1 MQTATFLF
9 SFHVNRTSDLETNG
23 DSEAFSVNDYSECK
37 LIAFS
42 NQNTWSRLQK
52 RGRIKQENNKALAYA
67 TYEIPTLAFMDRL
80 LQTKELKIF
89 CVSGKQKGA
98 GLTTL
103 ISHKAE
109 DK

>member
-1 MQTATFLF
+1 MITLNV
-9 SFHVNRTSDLETNG
+9 SWLHPSIKIHEV
-23 DSEAFSVNDYSECK
+23 DYK
-37 LIAFS
+37 
-42 NQNTWSRLQK
+42 K
-52 RGRIKQENNKALAYA
+52 KGRIKRENNKALAYA

-80 LQTKELKIF
+80 LQAEELKIF